1 MERVESIENLAPEAP
16 DNREKRNVIAGII
29 IRFAVTGLG
38 FLSSILTARA
48 LGVSGRGVYFTAMTF
63 SQIAIQFGNMGL
75 QSSNTYYVAKDTNR
89 LGVLVGNSLWISLL
103 VGGLGTALYA
113 LYSQWQHSIALDSYL
128 MWLTVLFVAPNIFY
142 MLGTNLLVGVGK
154 LEQYNGYTLF
164 YNLLNVGLNVVVFL
178 KKGSLADFLWASVFG
193 GWIPA
198 IALLVTLQRLSQSRL
213 RFDLSVFREGFS
225 YALKAYVA
233 TGLDRLITSQPILL
247 LKQVA
252 PDSVLGHMSIA
263 SQLGDVLIILPN
275 TVSTFLFPR
284 LVRSKKGRWEQML
297 QTLLGIGIVFMVLC
311 LIAIPTVPIFIQLAF
326 RAEYLGAVPYFLYRL
341 PGVFFLGLIS
351 VVSQYL
357 SAMGF
362 PRSQLLVWGAGYGI
376 TLLLTHFLIPTQLGV
391 GAAIAFSG
399 TYGILFLMIFSLAW
413 LYHKRTL
420 KHQSEN
426 RKL

>member
-1 MERVESIENLAPEAP
+1 MSGEMTAS
-16 DNREKRNVIAGII
+16 REKRNVIAGII

-48 LGVSGRGVYFTAMTF
+48 LGVGGRGIYFTAMTF

-75 QSSNTYYVAKDTNR
+75 QSSNTYFVAKDTSR
-89 LGVLVGNSLWISLL
+89 LGTLVGNSLWISLL

-113 LYSQWQHSIALDSYL
+113 LYAQWSHSIALDSYL
-128 MWLTVLFVAPNIFY
+128 LWLTVLFVAPNIFY
-142 MLGTNLLVGVGK
+142 MLGTNLLVGVGR

-164 YNLLNVGLNVVVFL
+164 YNLLNVGLNVVVFWR
-178 KKGSLADFLWASVFG
+178 KGGIAEFLWASVFG

-198 IALLVTLQRLSQSRL
+198 IALLVTLQRISQSRL
-213 RFDLSVFREGFS
+213 RFELPVFKEGFF

-233 TGLDRLITSQPILL
+233 TALDRLIMSQPILI

-252 PDSVLGHMSIA
+252 PDAVLGHMSIA

-275 TVSTFLFPR
+275 TVATFLFPR
-284 LVRSKKGRWEQML
+284 LVRSQKGRWEQML
-297 QTLLGIGIVFMVLC
+297 QSLLGIGVVFLALC
-311 LIAIPTVPIFIQLAF
+311 LVAIPITPIFIRLVF
-326 RAEYLGAVPYFLYRL
+326 RVEYLGAVPYFYYRL
-341 PGVFFLGLIS
+341 PGVFFVGLIS

-362 PRSQLLVWGAGYGI
+362 PRSQLLVWAVGYGV
-376 TLLLTHFLIPTQLGV
+376 TLLLTRLLIPSQLGV

-399 TYGILFLMIFSLAW
+399 TYGILFLMIFTLAW

-420 KHQSEN
+420 RHQSE
-426 RKL
+426 KKES